1 MRQPKRRVTN
11 TIKDMTPEIFPPM
24 TAPVL
29 MEEEGV
35 GVSKEE
41 VASEEEEA
49 DTAIEELVSVEVIVG
64 TAAMIKN
71 RIPFG
76 FTLAQKNYS
85 SCNSFRIID
94 LF

>member
-11 TIKDMTPEIFPPM
+11 NTKAMTPEIVPPM

-41 VASEEEEA
+41 VGSE
-49 DTAIEELVSVEVIVG
+49 
-64 TAAMIKN
+64 
-71 RIPFG
+71 
-76 FTLAQKNYS
+76 
-85 SCNSFRIID
+85 
-94 LF
+94 

>member
-11 TIKDMTPEIFPPM
+11 NTKAMTPEIVPPM

-41 VASEEEEA
+41 VGSEEEEV

-71 RIPFG
+71 RVSFG
-76 FTLAQKNYS
+76 FTLAQKIYS
-85 SCNSFRIID
+85 SCNSFRIMD

>member
-11 TIKDMTPEIFPPM
+11 NTKAMTPEIVPPM

-41 VASEEEEA
+41 VGSEEEEA
-49 DTAIEELVSVEVIVG
+49 GTAIEELVSVEAIEGVTSEGAING
-64 TAAMIKN
+64 TSAMIKE
-71 RIPFG
+71 
-76 FTLAQKNYS
+76 K
-85 SCNSFRIID
+85 
-94 LF
+94 

>member
-11 TIKDMTPEIFPPM
+11 NTKAMTPEIVPPM

-41 VASEEEEA
+41 VGSEEEEA

-64 TAAMIKN
+64 TAAMVSVEEIEGVTSEGAINSTSAMIKE
-71 RIPFG
+71 
-76 FTLAQKNYS
+76 K
-85 SCNSFRIID
+85 
-94 LF
+94 

>member
-11 TIKDMTPEIFPPM
+11 NTKAMTPEIVPPM

-41 VASEEEEA
+41 VGSEEEEA
-49 DTAIEELVSVEVIVG
+49 DTAIEELVSVKVIVG
-64 TAAMIKN
+64 TAAMVSVEAIEGVTSEGAINSTSAMIKE
-71 RIPFG
+71 
-76 FTLAQKNYS
+76 K
-85 SCNSFRIID
+85 
-94 LF
+94 

>member
-11 TIKDMTPEIFPPM
+11 NTKAMTPEIVPPM

-41 VASEEEEA
+41 VGSEEEEA

-64 TAAMIKN
+64 TAAMVSVEAIEGVTSEGAINSTSAMIKE
-71 RIPFG
+71 
-76 FTLAQKNYS
+76 K
-85 SCNSFRIID
+85 
-94 LF
+94 

>member
-11 TIKDMTPEIFPPM
+11 NTKAMTPEIVPPM

-41 VASEEEEA
+41 VGSEEEEA

-64 TAAMIKN
+64 TAAMVSVEAIEGVTSEGAINGTSAMIKE
-71 RIPFG
+71 
-76 FTLAQKNYS
+76 K
-85 SCNSFRIID
+85 
-94 LF
+94 